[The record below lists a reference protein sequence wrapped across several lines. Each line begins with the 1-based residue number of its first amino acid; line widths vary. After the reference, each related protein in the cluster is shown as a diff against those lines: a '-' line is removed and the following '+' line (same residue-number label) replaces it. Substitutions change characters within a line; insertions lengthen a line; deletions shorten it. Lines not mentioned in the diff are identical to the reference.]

1 MVKQYMEKVKIKTN
15 ALTKV
20 YGPNRND
27 ALKMLKE
34 GSSKDEILKKT
45 GATIGVDNAE
55 FEVNEGE
62 LFVIMG
68 LSGSGKSTLIRM
80 VNRLIEPTSGEIF
93 IDGED
98 IVKMDR
104 KEMLELRR
112 HKIGMVFQHFA
123 LMPHRNILNNIAYGL
138 EIQGI
143 DKAEREE
150 KAMVALQNVGLD
162 GYENSMP
169 SELSGG
175 MQQRVGLARALANE
189 SEILLMDEAFSALD
203 PLIRKE
209 MQNELLVLQ
218 DEMQKT
224 ILFITHDLDEALKLG
239 DRIAIMNDGKIVQI
253 GTPDEILNNPV
264 DDYVSSFIEDVD
276 RSKVLNAENIMKKPD
291 VVTNWRDGALVAIR
305 RMEGAGI
312 SSIFVVERGRR
323 LKGLLTIDAAL
334 EAVRNKTWNE
344 EILNQDFFTTTKDT
358 PLRDLIPIAA
368 ETKYPIAVV
377 EEDRLVGIIVRV
389 SILSGLYLKD
399 EEEDVE

>member
-1 MVKQYMEKVKIKTN
+1 MENVKIKVSG
-15 ALTKV
+15 LTKV
-20 YGPNRND
+20 YGPNRNE
-27 ALKMLKE
+27 ALKMLEK

-45 GATIGVDNAE
+45 GATIGVNNAE

-80 VNRLIEPTSGEIF
+80 VNRLIEPTTGEIF

-98 IVKMDR
+98 IIKMDR
-104 KEMLELRR
+104 KEILDVRR
-112 HKIGMVFQHFA
+112 HKISMVFQHFA

-138 EIQGI
+138 EIQGMN
-143 DKAEREE
+143 KVEREE
-150 KAMVALQNVGLD
+150 KARIALENVGLL

-209 MQNELLVLQ
+209 MQNELLQLQ
-218 DEMQKT
+218 DNMQKT

-239 DRIAIMNDGKIVQI
+239 DRIAIMNDGVIVQI

-291 VVTNWRDGALVAIR
+291 AITNWKDGALVAIR
-305 RMEGAGI
+305 NMEEEGI
-312 SSIFVVERGRR
+312 SSIFVIEKGRK

-334 EAVRNKTWNE
+334 EAAKSKTWDE
-344 EILNQDFFTTTKDT
+344 KILTQDFFTTTKDT
-358 PLRDLIPIAA
+358 PLRDLIPVAA

-399 EEEDVE
+399 EEEEL

>member
-1 MVKQYMEKVKIKTN
+1 MEKVKIKAN
-15 ALTKV
+15 RLTKV
-20 YGPNRND
+20 YGPNRNE
-27 ALKMLKE
+27 ALKMLKK
-34 GSSKDEILKKT
+34 GSTKDEILKKT
-45 GATIGVDNAE
+45 NATIGVNNAE
-55 FEVNEGE
+55 FEIYEGE

-80 VNRLIEPTSGEIF
+80 VNRLIEPTIGEIF

-104 KEMLELRR
+104 KEMLETRR

-123 LMPHRNILNNIAYGL
+123 LMPHRNILNNIAFGL
-138 EIQGI
+138 EIQGMN
-143 DKAEREE
+143 KTEREE
-150 KAMVALQNVGLD
+150 KAMVALENVGLA

-209 MQNELLVLQ
+209 MQNELLQLQ
-218 DEMQKT
+218 DNMQKT
-224 ILFITHDLDEALKLG
+224 IMFITHDLDEALKLG
-239 DRIAIMNDGKIVQI
+239 DRIAIMNDGIIVQI

-264 DDYVSSFIEDVD
+264 DEYVSDFIEDVD
-276 RSKVLNAENIMKKPD
+276 RSKVLNAENVMKKPD
-291 VVTNWRDGALVAIR
+291 AVTNWKDGALVAIR
-305 RMEGAGI
+305 TMEEEAI
-312 SSIFVVERGRR
+312 SSIFVVGKGRQ

-334 EAVRNKTWNE
+334 EAAKSKTWDE
-344 EILNQDFFTTTKDT
+344 EILNQDYFTTTKDT
-358 PLRDLIPIAA
+358 PLRDLIPVAA

-377 EEDRLVGIIVRV
+377 EAGKLVGIIVRV

-399 EEEDVE
+399 EEEEL

>member
-1 MVKQYMEKVKIKTN
+1 MENVKIKVSG
-15 ALTKV
+15 LTKV
-20 YGPNRND
+20 YGPNRNE
-27 ALKMLKE
+27 ALKMLEK

-45 GATIGVDNAE
+45 GATIGVNNAE

-80 VNRLIEPTSGEIF
+80 VNRLIEPTTGEIF
-93 IDGED
+93 TDGED
-98 IVKMDR
+98 IIKMDR
-104 KEMLELRR
+104 KEILDVRR
-112 HKIGMVFQHFA
+112 HKISMVFQHFA

-138 EIQGI
+138 EIQGMN
-143 DKAEREE
+143 KVEREE
-150 KAMVALQNVGLD
+150 KARIALENVGLL

-209 MQNELLVLQ
+209 MQNELLQLQ
-218 DEMQKT
+218 DNMQKT

-239 DRIAIMNDGKIVQI
+239 DRIAIMNDGVIVQI

-291 VVTNWRDGALVAIR
+291 AITNWKDGALVAIR
-305 RMEGAGI
+305 NMEEEGI
-312 SSIFVVERGRR
+312 SSIFVIEKGRK

-334 EAVRNKTWNE
+334 EAAKSKTWDE
-344 EILNQDFFTTTKDT
+344 KILTQDFFTTTKDT
-358 PLRDLIPIAA
+358 PLRDLIPVAA

-399 EEEDVE
+399 EEEEL